1 MVTLDL
7 LYLFLPSFVNGI
19 AAFELAAIIS
29 LSLEKRSL
37 PAGGGWGMNEAN
49 CPVGTSRCFI
59 GGCCPNGLTCTPTYD
74 PVNVICC
81 PGSWLAMNSFLAVI

>member
-29 LSLEKRSL
+29 LSLE
-37 PAGGGWGMNEAN
+37 N